1 MNLLTPSGVSKLND
15 LPDKSSYKGMNPY
28 ILQILTIKIFSEDEV
43 KPRDNT
49 RDKIKAKFI
58 LSDGHAFTRA
68 LVMAKTYDRMN
79 LVPRALDLLKISSL
93 NKMVVSDQMLLILK
107 DPLEVLDCA
116 IGDRIGDPVDI
127 KNLIINEEL
136 FSGANLMVDN

>member
-49 RDKIKAKFI
+49 RDKIKAK
-58 LSDGHAFTRA
+58 
-68 LVMAKTYDRMN
+68 
-79 LVPRALDLLKISSL
+79 
-93 NKMVVSDQMLLILK
+93 
-107 DPLEVLDCA
+107 
-116 IGDRIGDPVDI
+116 
-127 KNLIINEEL
+127 
-136 FSGANLMVDN
+136 